1 MKKETLLEICSNH
14 KLEIETEITPYG
26 RGMIVNLDDNKLDS
40 NNKEEKHREL
50 IDWSW
55 DLNEIVSEWDD
66 VAHFSF
72 LIKNENQ
79 ELIFKFCYNENWKY
93 NGEYG
98 DEEITA
104 EHLLP
109 HLPEFINQFK
119 QYQNLQLKEDEVYCY
134 FTYDNNSSPEIEIHD
149 LFSEG
154 SLEMSFNQNV
164 DLIEKLKVE
173 IEKRINQTFHEHDK
187 LWINSENGIDIDID
201 IPHEEEYTYEDLF
214 D

>member
-14 KLEIETEITPYG
+14 KLEIETDITPYG
-26 RGMIVNLDDNKLDS
+26 RGIIVSLDENKLDS
-40 NNKEEKHREL
+40 NHKEEKHREL

-134 FTYDNNSSPEIEIHD
+134 FTYDNNNSPEIEIHD

-154 SLEMSFNQNV
+154 SVEMSFNKNV
-164 DLIEKLKVE
+164 DLIEKLKIE

>member
-14 KLEIETEITPYG
+14 KLEIETDITPYG
-26 RGMIVNLDDNKLDS
+26 RGIIVSLDENKLDS
-40 NNKEEKHREL
+40 NHKEEKHREL

-104 EHLLP
+104 EQLLP
-109 HLPEFINQFK
+109 NLPEFINQFK
-119 QYQNLQLKEDEVYCY
+119 QYQDLQLNEDEVFCY
-134 FTYDNNSSPEIEIHD
+134 FTYDNNNSPEIEIHD

-154 SLEMSFNQNV
+154 SVEMSFNKNV
-164 DLIEKLKVE
+164 DLIEKLKIE

-201 IPHEEEYTYEDLF
+201 IPYEEEYTYEDLF

>member
-14 KLEIETEITPYG
+14 KLEIETNITPYG
-26 RGMIVNLDDNKLDS
+26 RGMIVSLDDNKLDS
-40 NNKEEKHREL
+40 NNKEKKHKEL
-50 IDWSW
+50 IDWSY
-55 DLNEIVSEWDD
+55 DLHDIVIEWDNLD
-66 VAHFSF
+66 GFSC

-79 ELIFKFCYNENWKY
+79 ELIFKFYYNESWKY
-93 NGEYG
+93 NGIYG
-98 DEEITA
+98 DKEIKA

-119 QYQNLQLKEDEVYCY
+119 QYQNLQLKEDEVYCC
-134 FTYDNNSSPEIEIHD
+134 FTFDNNSSPEIEIHD
-149 LFSEG
+149 LWSEG
-154 SLEMSFNQNV
+154 SVEMSFNQNI

-173 IEKRINQTFHEHDK
+173 IEKRINQTFHEHHK

-201 IPHEEEYTYEDLF
+201 IPHEEEYTYEELF

>member
-14 KLEIETEITPYG
+14 KLEIETDITPYG
-26 RGMIVNLDDNKLDS
+26 RGMIVSLDENKLDS
-40 NNKEEKHREL
+40 NNEEEKHREL

-79 ELIFKFCYNENWKY
+79 ELIFKFYYNENWKY

-104 EHLLP
+104 EQLLP
-109 HLPEFINQFK
+109 NLPEFINQFK
-119 QYQNLQLKEDEVYCY
+119 QYQDLQLKEDEVYCY
-134 FTYDNNSSPEIEIHD
+134 FTYDNNNSPEIEIHD

-154 SLEMSFNQNV
+154 SVEMSFNKNV
-164 DLIEKLKVE
+164 DLIEKLKIE

-187 LWINSENGIDIDID
+187 LWINSENGIDIDIS
-201 IPHEEEYTYEDLF
+201 IPHEEKYTYEDLF

>member
-14 KLEIETEITPYG
+14 KLEIETDITPYG
-26 RGMIVNLDDNKLDS
+26 RGIIVSLDENKLDS
-40 NNKEEKHREL
+40 NHKEEKHREL

-55 DLNEIVSEWDD
+55 DLNEKVSEWDD

-79 ELIFKFCYNENWKY
+79 ELIFKFYYNENWKY

-104 EHLLP
+104 EQLLP
-109 HLPEFINQFK
+109 NLPEFINQFK
-119 QYQNLQLKEDEVYCY
+119 QYQDLQLKEDEVYCY
-134 FTYDNNSSPEIEIHD
+134 FTYDNNNSPEIEIHD

-154 SLEMSFNQNV
+154 SVEMSFNKNV
-164 DLIEKLKVE
+164 DLIEKLKIE

>member
-14 KLEIETEITPYG
+14 KLEIETDITPYG
-26 RGMIVNLDDNKLDS
+26 RGMIVSLDENKLDS
-40 NNKEEKHREL
+40 NDKEEKHREL

-79 ELIFKFCYNENWKY
+79 DLIFKFCYNENWKY

-104 EHLLP
+104 EQLLP
-109 HLPEFINQFK
+109 NLPEFINQFK
-119 QYQNLQLKEDEVYCY
+119 QYQDLQLKEDEVYCY
-134 FTYDNNSSPEIEIHD
+134 FTYDNNNSPEIEIHD

-154 SLEMSFNQNV
+154 SVEMSFNKNV
-164 DLIEKLKVE
+164 DLIEKLKIE

>member
-14 KLEIETEITPYG
+14 KLEIETDITTYG
-26 RGMIVNLDDNKLDS
+26 RGMIVSLDDNKLDS
-40 NNKEEKHREL
+40 NNKEKKHREL

-104 EHLLP
+104 EQLLP
-109 HLPEFINQFK
+109 NLPEFINQFK
-119 QYQNLQLKEDEVYCY
+119 QYQDLQLKEDEVYCY
-134 FTYDNNSSPEIEIHD
+134 FTYDNNNSPEIEIHD

-154 SLEMSFNQNV
+154 SVEMSFNKNV
-164 DLIEKLKVE
+164 DLIEKLKIE

>member
-14 KLEIETEITPYG
+14 KLEIETDITPYG
-26 RGMIVNLDDNKLDS
+26 RGIIVSLDENKLDS
-40 NNKEEKHREL
+40 NHKEEKHREL

-79 ELIFKFCYNENWKY
+79 ELIFKFYYNENWKY

-104 EHLLP
+104 EQLLP
-109 HLPEFINQFK
+109 NLPEFINQFK
-119 QYQNLQLKEDEVYCY
+119 QYQDLQLKEDEVYCY
-134 FTYDNNSSPEIEIHD
+134 FTYDNNNSPEIEIHD

-154 SLEMSFNQNV
+154 SVEMSFNKNV
-164 DLIEKLKVE
+164 DLIEKLKIE